1 MLPPPYSIMLGCP
14 QFLSQCCIILIFG
27 QMTNLFDAIGI
38 RTALQDHHPFY
49 VYVLCRPSGE
59 PFYVGKGV
67 NFRCLQHEADA
78 RTTKALTHKLNVIR
92 SLHSQGQAVAY
103 RIDSSYPDEA
113 GALSRERT
121 LIAEIGRHDL
131 KLGPL
136 TNQTDGGEGIS
147 NPSEE
152 SRQRR
157 RDSLWGDAEDP
168 ERQTI
173 NRWFQKLTPVKSVPI
188 KPAATFTRAA
198 GLWKNDDTIGMKPR
212 QAGAIIATAL
222 ANRVLLE
229 PNCLLPRRLEVE
241 GTEYIIENGVGR
253 DMVSNGMI
261 EVHEATPTRETLKL
275 TAAGH
280 AFVVQTFGKSTLI
293 DAGLVAP

>member
-1 MLPPPYSIMLGCP
+1 MWSAILCGQGC
-14 QFLSQCCIILIFG
+14 QFALSA
-27 QMTNLFDAIGI
+27 TRSRRAN
-38 RTALQDHHPFY
+38 
-49 VYVLCRPSGE
+49 
-59 PFYVGKGV
+59 
-67 NFRCLQHEADA
+67 N
-78 RTTKALTHKLNVIR
+78 KALTHKLNVIR
-92 SLHSQGQAVAY
+92 SLHREGQAVAY

-113 GALSRERT
+113 GALARERA

-136 TNQTDGGEGIS
+136 TNQTDGGGGTS
-147 NPSEE
+147 NPSEA

-157 RDSLWGDAEDP
+157 RDSLWGEAEDP

-173 NRWFQKLTPVKSVPI
+173 NRWFQKLTQVKSVPI

-222 ANRVLLE
+222 ANGVLLE

-241 GTEYIIENGVGR
+241 GIEYIIENGVGR

-261 EVHEATPTRETLKL
+261 EVHDATATREMFRL
-275 TAAGH
+275 TGPGY
-280 AFVVQTFGKSTLI
+280 AFVVETFGTETLI
-293 DAGLVAP
+293 DAGLVVP